1 MRKIKHLS
9 GGNLPEKYQTI
20 ERPMNLKQT
29 KLNGGSKLSDRVS
42 IKEREAIKYGFVSKA
57 DPINAGNVQGIIT
70 RARREPS
77 RDVTHYRKYNNVN
90 DVQYIYG
97 ANKNAKS
104 EEVKLKTNLN
114 ALNKFVCIYVFIH
127 CDTCT
132 RCLMGMMLHSR

>member
-1 MRKIKHLS
+1 
-9 GGNLPEKYQTI
+9 
-20 ERPMNLKQT
+20 MNLKQT

-114 ALNKFVCIYVFIH
+114 ALNKFACIMYLFIVTLVL
-127 CDTCT
+127 DV
-132 RCLMGMMLHSR
+132 